1 MSKLNTEDVAYA
13 VKCAIADFLADG
25 FCTATVALVDS
36 VNLDGSINA
45 KPLLNM
51 PFIDGTQKEHAVIPN
66 VPILFNDN
74 TVLSITVAAGDIVL
88 LVFCKESLDKWT
100 PNGKTANT
108 LLNQQFAAGNAIA
121 VPIILSSGTNSL
133 QPLVTQAYVKDVTQ
147 GLETFLA
154 AELIK
159 IQTGIVAG
167 GGTYTPGTFNPP
179 TNGLTSKVEAV

>member
-1 MSKLNTEDVAYA
+1 MSRLNTEDVAYA

-36 VNLDGSINA
+36 VNSDGSINA

-66 VPILFNDN
+66 VPILFNAN
-74 TVLSITVAAGDIVL
+74 TVLSTKVAAGDIVL
-88 LVFCKESLDKWT
+88 LVFTKESLDKWT

-121 VPIILSSGTNSL
+121 VPLISSSGTVSL
-133 QPLVTQAYVKDVTQ
+133 QYLLTAAYASA
-147 GLETFLA
+147 LETFLGP
-154 AELIK
+154 
-159 IQTGIVAG
+159 TGPLQLAISAGCSSG
-167 GGTYTPGTFNPP
+167 GGSYSPVTFIPA
-179 TNGLTSKVEAV
+179 TDGKTTKVKAV